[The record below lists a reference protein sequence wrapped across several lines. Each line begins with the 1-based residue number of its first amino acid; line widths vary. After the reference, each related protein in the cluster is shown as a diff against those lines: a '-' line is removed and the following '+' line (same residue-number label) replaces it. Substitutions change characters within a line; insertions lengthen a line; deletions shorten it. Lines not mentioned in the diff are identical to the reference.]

1 MAMGRIFKTPS
12 DDSTEATLRAMHIT
26 NELDNYYE
34 KGVGW
39 IRTIIAIIVTMLV
52 VSAYE
57 FHSEISIWENTADW
71 LINKLTNFVNGLVD

>member
-1 MAMGRIFKTPS
+1 MGRIFKTPG

-34 KGVGW
+34 RGVGW
-39 IRTIIAIIVTMLV
+39 LRTIIAIVITMLV

-57 FHSEISIWENTADW
+57 FHSNNSIWENTADW
-71 LINKLTNFVNGLVD
+71 FIEKVSNWVSGFVD

>member
-1 MAMGRIFKTPS
+1 MGRIFKTPG

-34 KGVGW
+34 RGVGW
-39 IRTIIAIIVTMLV
+39 IRTLLAILVTMLV

-57 FHSEISIWENTADW
+57 FHSNISIWENTADW

>member
-1 MAMGRIFKTPS
+1 MGRIFKTPG

-34 KGVGW
+34 RGVGW
-39 IRTIIAIIVTMLV
+39 IRTLLAIFITTMI

-57 FHSEISIWENTADW
+57 FHSNISIWENTADW

>member
-1 MAMGRIFKTPS
+1 MGRIFKTPG

-34 KGVGW
+34 RGVGW
-39 IRTIIAIIVTMLV
+39 IRTLLAILITTMV

-57 FHSEISIWENTADW
+57 FHSTISIWENTADW